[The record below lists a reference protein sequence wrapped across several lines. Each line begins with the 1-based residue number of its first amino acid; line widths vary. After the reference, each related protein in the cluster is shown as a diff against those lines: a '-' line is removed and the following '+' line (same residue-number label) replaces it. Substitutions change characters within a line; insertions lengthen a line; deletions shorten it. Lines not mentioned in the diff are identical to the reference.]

1 METPGSDQALAIR
14 VELLPEGLRHLAA
27 LSSPEMAIRFAREF
41 GGERIYIPRKPSINS
56 PLVECLGIKLALLV
70 CERHGGEEWDVA
82 SARTYLRWLDVR
94 ALKMAGLSVRQ
105 IKRKLGIG
113 MRHIRR
119 LLNGFDPHGMPIS
132 PLARAVAD
140 HYHVKVIDAEP
151 ARHAPR
157 ATPGQLQLPFGDAA
171 KGAGGDT

>member
-1 METPGSDQALAIR
+1 MDTTGTDQALAIR

-41 GGERIYIPRKPSINS
+41 GGERIYIPRKVSLTS
-56 PLVECLGIKLALLV
+56 PLIECLGIKLALLV
-70 CERHGGEEWDVA
+70 CDRHGGEEWDVA
-82 SARTYLRWLDVR
+82 SARTYIRWLDVR

-119 LLNGFDPHGMPIS
+119 LLNGFDPHGVPMGE
-132 PLARAVAD
+132 LARAVAEL
-140 HYHVKVIDAEP
+140 YEVKVIDAEP
-151 ARHAPR
+151 AKAPR
-157 ATPGQLQLPFGDAA
+157 GNPNQMLLPLFGD
-171 KGAGGDT
+171 GGGGGDT